1 MANEGALAFIK
12 RQKEEEEE
20 KKKRGSSSANE
31 GALAFI
37 RKQSGYTGQAPAA
50 PQPST
55 ETPAQT
61 GRLRPGWDVSDVVRE
76 ASNTADDTITGT
88 VLRST
93 ESARTLAAAT
103 KRFGGMTTD
112 ELFSYVPTD
121 ERDRTLYQTYMDS
134 RTRVAESLDKQS
146 KRAEN
151 DAARA
156 GNDAEAYREFLGMPG
171 ASDEEIF
178 GLAQAIRENN
188 AQARSLE
195 PQRWLEYAEGLQQSQ
210 QQKQALTAQGVALA
224 NRAAA
229 ANEQGQM
236 WEYSNIIGG
245 YGELINSPDFEKKS
259 QYAPTGQ
266 SLSDITKRNV
276 YDSQLTYRAINGD
289 REAQDYIL
297 RRDSTTS
304 GFSPIPGDSQLGYR
318 GGKND
323 YLFELTDTEKS
334 VYNALY
340 ASSPKAASDFV
351 EKLKPYLEVRA
362 RDSAQTWASFMAQR
376 FPVLTSLATIPAGV
390 EQSREYLTQIGDLIR
405 DGKIN
410 QNSANYRASQMTS
423 TVRGEVSKKIEDKWG
438 KAGSAAYNIGMSM
451 GDFLFGTAAGGGTKA
466 LSLALMG
473 TRAAASTVLNLKDR
487 GLDDTAAFTLGS
499 IAGAAEIITESFSLE
514 KLLNPNLVADGIAKN
529 ILKNFLAE
537 ASEEG
542 AADVLNWAAEYIY
555 DAITGNNEAEWKQ
568 KVYDA
573 IQNGADPNDA
583 VLAAIQD
590 NLVQLGM
597 DMLSG
602 GISGGLMSAAGTP
615 FYLNNFNASQQGQY
629 ANAIRGN
636 EEAMQ
641 ALIQQGLESPQNTES
656 YQLAQAALKQFADGK
671 TPSTLN
677 IARLVEANQQQ
688 INNETAEQSGQGRF
702 RLTLPRTTPQNAPTP
717 EQVETLRQIGAP
729 LPTGVNTAQEA
740 PPVPQETRNTP
751 GLTLPARTTQSTEGA
766 AEAPRLTLPTQDTQA
781 ATEAPPTPSAEQVSA
796 FDEQAESDLV
806 ERLSKSKPGLM
817 VDDYARSK
825 LSDAEIQ
832 AIDETAKRLGLRV
845 GFVDLGQL
853 KDSNAKIYDNGVVL
867 IEKGN
872 PNPIGYLYGHEMSH
886 WLQQN
891 SPEAYNEFAE
901 AARAAAPEWFKYREE
916 KYNTELRKMGKE
928 MSPEE
933 IQEEILC
940 DYAGWLVKDE
950 DVLNRFISQNKD
962 KPNVLR
968 RLYEAI
974 KALAAKLTGR
984 ERQQANTAADLLL
997 RAMNATEAN
1006 VQNGIMS
1013 TGETRGSFGG
1023 ILAQYADM
1031 EAQERAEDLHTRGNR
1046 TRERGPVFNN
1056 YVRKKTGWFKGG
1068 DGMWRFEIDDH
1079 NSSVSV
1085 DESMRQLRDDQYN
1098 ETANLLYRW
1107 NHNLSLTSDEWDY
1120 VEDYLATSDE
1130 DEGVQLPSGKA
1141 QKFASGHGTIR
1152 DVLEH
1157 KELYRQYP
1165 FIATVPLKFEK
1176 LDPTT
1181 LGSTT
1186 DSGITLNTSLLS
1198 NETELRSTLLHEIQH
1213 LIQREEGFARGSN
1226 PGYWQ
1231 SQIDNG
1237 MDTTRPSEVNALKE
1251 YNRIKAENP
1260 GLVRDVLKVTRMFEE
1275 NQDQYRYV
1283 DADTWED
1290 KKTGELIPR
1299 DEVWG
1304 EYDKLTSEMESEYG
1318 DALNKYYDVLATLGA
1333 SPEEAE
1339 VTAIT
1344 GPGQRSAREMY
1355 ENTYGEEEA
1364 RNVEFRA
1371 RLNPEAARDMPP
1383 FTGDEDSVFVEP
1395 ELRTKSSTKGLDADA
1410 APESIRKA
1418 DSDYLAAVESGEEWK
1433 AERMVRDAA
1442 LSWGAETDGNG
1453 KPLDLYHGTPRFG
1466 FTAFDMNRETD
1477 TKGMIYA
1484 TTRREVAAN
1493 YAGRDHY
1500 AGTRPVGKRFIENA
1514 SDVNDI
1520 IQNAKSVYQSD
1531 YHVMTDAE
1539 KTEVRNKVEADV
1551 DELLE
1556 RYNALTDRN
1565 DLFQWDDE
1573 DYSFNNALAWVE
1585 DLFYTVQGNR
1595 ENFDSEEEYRAALDD
1610 DLERFERNMERVRDY
1625 LREHS
1630 KELRGN
1636 SAYRFLTG
1644 YDMFDLYVD
1653 LAHSYQKVI
1662 SGDELIQSTTGNI
1675 QVPAELQAAME
1686 NIHNIGAYHLY
1697 GNLGDNPV
1705 TIDAQDHDWLSVQA
1719 PEIMGDDKYHSTD
1732 AIAKKARDRGYTGVV
1747 IKNVYDG
1754 GNKADDYI
1762 FFNANQVKSADPV
1775 TYYDNGDIIPL
1786 SERFNPENPDIRY
1799 SLKGLNADIAPES
1812 IQKYGKIPKGEKPA
1826 RDINVPR
1833 KVTDKKNERVSWTAR
1848 TALEAKATPDAA
1860 IPAIAELVEKGA
1872 FSYQVQ
1878 SDKAAIADAEATIKD
1893 KGWSAALADWVK
1905 DVTKGNVNKA
1915 NTAMGWALYNNAA
1928 NAGDL
1933 DTALTVLDLM
1943 VQHQRNAAQAL
1954 QASRILKQLSP
1965 EAQLYGVQ
1973 RSVDNLVREL
1983 QERYGKRKN
1992 IDIQIN
1998 RDLAQAFLD
2007 AKTEEERSK
2016 ALEALYKD
2024 IGRQVPAT
2032 FRDKWNAW
2040 RYLAMLANPRTHI
2053 RNISG
2058 NLGFAPVVFAKDQ
2071 VATVLEGIASAVSKG
2086 KVERTKGL
2094 VLPVRD
2100 HDLVKAAWDRYQS
2113 VRDEALGGGKYNDSQ
2128 MANRWIEE
2136 GRTIFKFKPL
2146 ELARRGNSA
2155 ALDAE
2160 DVWFSQP
2167 HYTYALAQ
2175 YCKANGITP
2184 AQIRSGEGM
2193 GEADAYAIKEAQ
2205 KATYRDINAFS
2216 DFVSSIGRTADRKTG
2231 VGKAASAVLEG
2242 VLPFRRTPAN
2252 ILVRGLEYSPF
2263 GLLKSLTYDISQV
2276 MRKDADGNPRMS
2288 VAEMLDDVSAGLTGT
2303 GLLALGGLLAKLGLL
2318 RGHGEDE
2325 KKERDYYDLMGF
2337 QNYALTLPNGESY
2350 TLDWLAPESLPL
2362 FVGVNIYEQLQQS
2375 KGDMK
2380 MSDLI
2385 DVVSQISEPM
2395 LEMSMLQSL
2404 NDMFESVG
2412 YAKENELSALT
2423 QVLSSAA
2430 TSYLTQAIPTLLGQG
2445 ERTGENLRMTTYT
2458 DKNNKWLTKSMQY
2471 TLGKISA
2478 KVPGWDYGQVPYI
2491 DAWGR
2496 TEETGKG
2503 WVDRAFKNMVNP
2515 AYTDKTRM
2523 SDMEAELLRLYNVA
2537 PDKYGSVLPS
2547 RPDKYIKTS
2556 DDERIDMTGEQ
2567 YVAYATTKG
2576 QTAYNLL
2583 TELVKTE
2590 TYKNASD
2597 EDKAAMV
2604 ASVYGVAGTVAKGEL
2619 LESLGKPFEEYE
2631 KLKGRIDAGADVL
2644 DTITL
2649 KQELKIADEEN
2660 NANSSKDTLEKLTA
2674 VEALGLPEAKAEPLL
2689 EQQLSEGQWEKY
2701 STLKDADVNY
2711 DTRLDIMRK
2720 YSELNANEEMDSG
2733 TRALEFAY
2741 YVDGLNLTGKQ
2752 TQLVK
2757 DTYKFWTQV
2766 PAEAKR
2772 YETTKL
2778 AGLSND
2784 KAMHV
2789 AEVLGAIK
2797 PLPGKE
2803 DVTDIQR
2810 YRAIESDKTLTNAEK
2825 IKVIGSIM
2833 GTAMTTEKGNPSQ
2846 WAKFN
2851 TALNNGRSLSQAIDL
2866 CESGR
2871 LDEFVKWTES
2881 AAKAQKVTWDV
2892 YDTFLKET
2900 AKLDGKENGVSV
2912 NGLLK
2917 KRVVAYIDSLNLTPE
2932 QKDALLTDYNSTYK
2946 HDVTWHSGSYGSSSG
2961 SGRTYARANLSRLE
2975 LPRTNTRQA
2984 GRLTLPTR

>member
-1 MANEGALAFIK
+1 MATWLEKVKGATK
-12 RQKEEEEE
+12 EDEEEQTTGGGWLEAQ
-20 KKKRGSSSANE
+20 KKRAKEKSA
-31 GALAFI
+31 AD
-37 RKQSGYTGQAPAA
+37 AA
-50 PQPST
+50 RTASVPQPSKDRT
-55 ETPAQT
+55 TPAQA
-61 GRLRPGWDVSDVVRE
+61 GRLRPGWSVEDVVE
-76 ASNTADDTITGT
+76 A
-88 VLRST
+88 T
-93 ESARTLAAAT
+93 ESKSLHQKALDKIDQAKDKAEAAR
-103 KRFGGMTTD
+103 RFGGMSTE
-112 ELFSYVPTD
+112 ELLSYVPASAD
-121 ERDRTLYQTYMDS
+121 GKRLYETYMGS
-134 RTRVAESLDKQS
+134 RLEAAKSLERQS
-146 KRAEN
+146 KQAKN
-151 DAARA
+151 DAAKA
-156 GNDAEAYREFLGMPG
+156 GNEAEAYREFLGMPG

-178 GLAQAIRENN
+178 GLAQAVRENN
-188 AQARSLE
+188 AQAKSLE
-195 PQRWLEYAEGLQQSQ
+195 PQRWLEYAEGLKESEAKKQS
-210 QQKQALTAQGVALA
+210 LTEQGRELKW
-224 NRAAA
+224 RADAA
-229 ANEQGQM
+229 SEQGQA
-236 WEYSNIIGG
+236 WEYSNVIKG
-245 YGELINSPDFEKKS
+245 YGELINSPDFAKKS
-259 QYAPTGQ
+259 QYNPNE
-266 SLSDITKRNV
+266 SSP
-276 YDSQLTYRAINGD
+276 TYRAINGD
-289 REAQDYIL
+289 TAARNQL
-297 RRDSTTS
+297 LDSGS
-304 GFSPIPGDSQLGYR
+304 KSRGFSPVTGENNLLGYR
-318 GGKND
+318 GADND
-323 YLFELTDTEKS
+323 YLFELTDTEKGI
-334 VYNALY
+334 YNALY
-340 ASSPKAASDFV
+340 ASSPEAADNFV
-351 EKLKPYLEVRA
+351 DKLKPYLESRA
-362 RDSAQTWASFMAQR
+362 RNTYQSYAAAMAQR
-376 FPVLTSLATIPAGV
+376 YPGTASAATVPAGAL
-390 EQSREYLTQIGDLIR
+390 QSAEYVSQIGDLIST
-405 DGKIN
+405 GKIN
-410 QNSANYRASQMTS
+410 QNSAKYRASQMSS
-423 TVRGEVSKKIEDKWG
+423 TVRGEVSKIVESKWG
-438 KAGSAAYNIGMSM
+438 KVGSAAYNLGMSM
-451 GDFLFGTAAGGGTKA
+451 GDFLFGTAAGGGTKG

-473 TRAAASTVLNLKDR
+473 TRAAANTVLNLKDR

-499 IAGAAEIITESFSLE
+499 IAGAAEIVTESFSLG

-529 ILKNFLAE
+529 ILKNILAE

-542 AADVLNWAAEYIY
+542 ASDLINWAAEYIY

-568 KVYDA
+568 QVYDA
-573 IQNGADPNDA
+573 IQNGADPNEA

-590 NLVQLGM
+590 NLVQLGT
-597 DMLSG
+597 DMLGG
-602 GISGGLMSAAGTP
+602 GISGGIMAGAGTP
-615 FYLNNFNASQQGQY
+615 FYLSNFNSSQQGQY

-636 EEAMQ
+636 EEGLQ
-641 ALIQQGLESPQNTES
+641 ALIQSGLESPQNTES
-656 YQLAQAALKQFADGK
+656 RQRAEKAEYQVAKGK
-671 TPSTLN
+671 TPSTLDV
-677 IARLVEANQQQ
+677 ARLVEANQQQ

-717 EQVETLRQIGAP
+717 AQIELLRQAGAP
-729 LPTGVNTAQEA
+729 LPAEANTAQGA

-751 GLTLPARTTQSTEGA
+751 RLTLPTRTTQTTERA
-766 AEAPRLTLPTQDTQA
+766 AETPRLTLPTQDTQA
-781 ATEAPPTPSAEQVSA
+781 TTEAPPVPSAEQISA

-806 ERLSKSKPGLM
+806 EKLSKSKPGLM

-825 LSDAEIQ
+825 LSDTEIQ

-845 GFVDLGQL
+845 GFSDTVSVGQ
-853 KDSNAKIYDNGVVL
+853 DNAKIYDDGVVL
-867 IEKGN
+867 IEKNN
-872 PNPIGYLYGHEMSH
+872 PNPVGFLYGHEMGH

-901 AARAAAPEWFKYREE
+901 AARATDPEWFKSREE
-916 KYNTELRKMGKE
+916 ATASTYRNAGIEI
-928 MSPEE
+928 SPERL
-933 IQEEILC
+933 QEEVLS
-940 DYAGWLVKDE
+940 DYAGWLVQDA
-950 DVLNRFISQNKD
+950 DVLDRFINQNKD

-997 RAMNATEAN
+997 RAMNATETA

-1013 TGETRGSFGG
+1013 TGETRSSFGG
-1023 ILAQYADM
+1023 ILAQNADM
-1031 EAQERAEDLHTRGNR
+1031 EAQARAEDLHTRGNR
-1046 TRERGPVFNN
+1046 TRERGPAFNN
-1056 YVRKKTGWFKGG
+1056 YVRRKTGWFKGG
-1068 DGMWRFEIDDH
+1068 DGLWRFEIDDH

-1085 DESMRQLRDDQYN
+1085 DESMRQLRDNRYS

-1141 QKFASGHGTIR
+1141 QKFASGHGTIG

-1165 FIATVPLKFEK
+1165 FIATVPLKFEN
-1176 LDPTT
+1176 LGLTT
-1181 LGSTT
+1181 LGSTS
-1186 DSGITLNTSLLS
+1186 DSGIILNTSLLS
-1198 NETELRSTLLHEIQH
+1198 DEAELRSTLLHEIQH

-1231 SQIDNG
+1231 KQIDTG
-1237 MDTTRPSEVNALKE
+1237 TDTTRPSEVNALKE

-1260 GLVRDVLKVTRMFEE
+1260 DIVRDTIRLDQMFNKNHDDYDIVIDSNGVVHTDEWVNKE
-1275 NQDQYRYV
+1275 
-1283 DADTWED
+1283 
-1290 KKTGELIPR
+1290 TGEVVSR
-1299 DEVWG
+1299 DDVWG
-1304 EYDKLTSEMESEYG
+1304 EYEKFRSEMEDKYG
-1318 DALNKYYDVLATLGA
+1318 KVLDEYYDVLAALAA

-1339 VTAIT
+1339 VTAIV
-1344 GPGQRSAREMY
+1344 GPTQRSALEMY
-1355 ENTYGEEEA
+1355 QDTYGEGEA

-1371 RLNPEAARDMPP
+1371 RLNSEVANDIPP

-1395 ELRTKSSTKGLDADA
+1395 RFRDRSKSSMKGIDAAGSPAYNRTALVTSETIDRWLRDYAAKGSPKYAQAYITRMTPKQFVDLTTSTTGRLLIGEQTGALDAENLIEATRDQ
-1410 APESIRKA
+1410 PLQIRI
-1418 DSDYLAAVESGEEWK
+1418 SDGEVIGHEGRHRATALSRAGVESVPVLVFDSSNK
-1433 AERMVRDAA
+1433 Y
-1442 LSWGAETDGNG
+1442 SKTDV
-1453 KPLDLYHGTPRFG
+1453 PE
-1466 FTAFDMNRETD
+1466 M
-1477 TKGMIYA
+1477 
-1484 TTRREVAAN
+1484 
-1493 YAGRDHY
+1493 
-1500 AGTRPVGKRFIENA
+1500 
-1514 SDVNDI
+1514 
-1520 IQNAKSVYQSD
+1520 
-1531 YHVMTDAE
+1531 
-1539 KTEVRNKVEADV
+1539 
-1551 DELLE
+1551 
-1556 RYNALTDRN
+1556 
-1565 DLFQWDDE
+1565 
-1573 DYSFNNALAWVE
+1573 
-1585 DLFYTVQGNR
+1585 TVQGQD
-1595 ENFDSEEEYRAALDD
+1595 F
-1610 DLERFERNMERVRDY
+1610 
-1625 LREHS
+1625 
-1630 KELRGN
+1630 GN
-1636 SAYRFLTG
+1636 SRSYATETLR
-1644 YDMFDLYVD
+1644 DL
-1653 LAHSYQKVI
+1653 
-1662 SGDELIQSTTGNI
+1662 
-1675 QVPAELQAAME
+1675 
-1686 NIHNIGAYHLY
+1686 
-1697 GNLGDNPV
+1697 
-1705 TIDAQDHDWLSVQA
+1705 
-1719 PEIMGDDKYHSTD
+1719 
-1732 AIAKKARDRGYTGVV
+1732 
-1747 IKNVYDG
+1747 
-1754 GNKADDYI
+1754 
-1762 FFNANQVKSADPV
+1762 
-1775 TYYDNGDIIPL
+1775 IPL
-1786 SERFNPENPDIRY
+1786 SYENRDRIVQEYGTQPATERMQEKYNGRDTLRL

-1812 IQKYGKIPKGEKPA
+1812 IQKYGQIPKGEKPA

-1833 KVTDKKNERVSWTAR
+1833 KVTDNKNERVSWTAR
-1848 TALEAKATPDAA
+1848 TALEAKATPDTA

-1893 KGWSAALADWVK
+1893 KGWSAALADWMK

-1943 VQHQRNAAQAL
+1943 VKHQRNAAQAL

-1973 RSVDNLVREL
+1973 RSVDNLIKEL

-1992 IDIQIN
+1992 VDIQIN

-2007 AKTEEERSK
+2007 AKTEEERQK

-2155 ALDAE
+2155 ALDVE

-2184 AQIRSGEGM
+2184 AQIRSGERM

-2216 DFVSSIGRTADRKTG
+2216 DFVSSIGRSADRKTG

-2252 ILVRGLEYSPF
+2252 ILVRGLEYSPI

-2288 VAEMLDDVSAGLTGT
+2288 VAEMLDDVSEGLTGT
-2303 GLLALGGLLAKLGLL
+2303 GILLLGGLLAKLGLL

-2362 FVGVNIYEQLQQS
+2362 FVGVNIYEKLQQS

-2404 NDMFESVG
+2404 NDMFESIG
-2412 YAKENELSALT
+2412 YAKENELSGLT
-2423 QVLSSAA
+2423 QILSSAA

-2458 DKNNKWLTKSMQY
+2458 DKNKWLTKSMQY

-2496 TEETGKG
+2496 TEETGEG

-2523 SDMEAELLRLYNVA
+2523 SDMEKELLRLYELN
-2537 PDKYGSVLPS
+2537 PEDNGSVLATS
-2547 RPDKYIKTS
+2547 HKASKYITHDK
-2556 DDERIDMTGEQ
+2556 ERIDLTAEQ
-2567 YVAYATTKG
+2567 YVDYATTKG
-2576 QTAYNLL
+2576 QTAYSLM
-2583 TELVKTE
+2583 TDLVKTE
-2590 TYKNASD
+2590 EYKNASD
-2597 EDKAAMV
+2597 EDKIKMV
-2604 ASVYGVAGTVAKGEL
+2604 DSVYDYAATIAKGEL
-2619 LESLGKPFEEYE
+2619 LESLGNTYDDYE
-2631 KLKGRIDAGADVL
+2631 KLKTKLDKGADIL
-2644 DTITL
+2644 DMIALT
-2649 KQELKIADEEN
+2649 QEIKAADEAG
-2660 NANSSKDTLEKLTA
+2660 NANYSYDTLEKLTA

-2701 STLKDADVNY
+2701 STLKDAGVAY

-2720 YSELNANEEMDSG
+2720 YAELDSNDEMKPG
-2733 TRALEFAY
+2733 EKALEFSH
-2741 YVDGLNLTGKQ
+2741 YVDSLNLTSKQ

-2757 DTYKFWTQV
+2757 DTYKFWSMV

-2772 YETTKL
+2772 YETFKQ
-2778 AGLSND
+2778 AGLSED
-2784 KAMHV
+2784 KSKHT
-2789 AEVLGAIK
+2789 AEVLSALE

-2803 DVTDIQR
+2803 DVTDLQR
-2810 YRAIESDKTLTNAEK
+2810 YRAIESDKELTNAEK

-2833 GTAMTTEKGNPSQ
+2833 GTEMKTETGNPSQ

-2851 TALNNGRSLSQAIDL
+2851 LALSNGRSLSQAIDL
-2866 CESGR
+2866 VENGR
-2871 LDEFVKWTES
+2871 LDVFEQWTTS
-2881 AAKAQKVTWDV
+2881 AAKGEDVKWEV
-2892 YDTFLKET
+2892 YDKFKKDT
-2900 AKLDGKENGVSV
+2900 APLDGKDETGKSV

-2917 KRVVAYIDSLNLTPE
+2917 KRVVECIDSYDLTPD
-2932 QKDALLTDYNSTYK
+2932 QKDALLTDYNKTYK
-2946 HDVTWHSGSYGSSSG
+2946 HDVTWHNGSYGSSG
-2961 SGRTYARANLSRLE
+2961 SGKTYARANLSRLE
-2975 LPRTNTRQA
+2975 LPRTNTTRQT
-2984 GRLTLPTR
+2984 GRLTLSRR